1 MKRIWTAL
9 FLAFIYYGATAQ
21 GICDSVLVIDPIPD
35 ICALP
40 NEYVQL
46 TATPPGGVFS
56 GPSISSNGWI
66 KTENLSAGT
75 YTANYTIATPICL
88 LNTTQDFL
96 VLPSP
101 SATAFS
107 IGTIDCNNPNG
118 TTIDLV
124 GDYNG
129 NGFSYWTTNDGTF
142 LSSELN
148 TTTDKAGIYYFVVE
162 DPQNFS
168 CQTSIPVQVDQVGAP
183 AVEVIP
189 CGDCS
194 SFSPLQI
201 GVNVDD
207 SFPRQWINLTTGLAS
222 GGSPCFWPQQA
233 GVWQV
238 SVQDPVTGCIST
250 DAALI
255 PSVEDYLPSV
265 NAGSTAPVP
274 CVGFTGQ
281 LLGAYNESEWDFD
294 ILWTTTDGN
303 LAGGINTLTPT
314 FTAPGTYHLRVT
326 NPFTGCSDT
335 DSVTVAAAPITE
347 FLSLTLCAGNTIMGS
362 DTSGTY
368 IDTLIS
374 SGGCDSI
381 IVIDAIFLEETVYSS
396 ALIADSGAGDGA
408 IVLDVAG
415 AGPFSYTWSNG
426 TTSTTSVLSN
436 LSAGLYDVTIT
447 NINGCQT
454 IFDFE
459 ILLDPINGGATAQV
473 NGQAFFDENN
483 NCILDPG
490 EQGLGNIHVSIGNAQ
505 QEFAQNAD
513 LQGLY
518 HFPLSAGTYGLS
530 ATPPSPLWEA
540 CTDTILLPVLNSF
553 DTVTVNYPMQAAVS
567 SPILQ
572 VEIAMN
578 SLRRCFEN
586 TLTIHYKNIGTAT
599 ATDAYVEVLFDP
611 RLDIVTSTNPW
622 TTVDGTLYT
631 FELGDLAVN
640 EEGSFSVVVI
650 PNCQTTSLGE
660 TVCVDAHIFPDT
672 IPALS
677 DLAWDGPLI
686 TVDGEC
692 VDGELN
698 FRIKN
703 IGLGDMLSPNTYIVI
718 EDAILN
724 ATDNFQLNSG
734 MEEVVNIQGNGATFW
749 LRAEQVAGAPFNPF
763 PGYAIEG
770 CAADTTIAFS
780 LGFLN
785 AFSLNDLGYATDVS
799 CRPLIGAYD
808 PNQKLAFPEG
818 FTEEHYIERGVPI
831 EYVIEFQN
839 TGTDTA
845 FTVELVDVLSEEL
858 DLSTFEMIA
867 SSHAYEY
874 RIQPDQ
880 ELRFRFENILL
891 PDSTTNLALSQG
903 YVKFKIAPKENL
915 AAGTRIENQA
925 AIYFD
930 FNDPI
935 ITNETVHT
943 IWEETVFEFFT
954 STTSL
959 TTPEVALTIFPNP
972 FTHSAT
978 VVIEGAVGNDFQF
991 VLYDILGKQLYQ
1003 QQSSQSR
1010 FDIQPKGLAPGTY
1023 FFELR
1028 NQQGRIGEGK
1038 LMISS
1043 SRN

>member
-1 MKRIWTAL
+1 MKRILTAL
-9 FLAFIYYGATAQ
+9 FLVLSFCGVSAQ
-21 GICDSVLVIDPIPD
+21 SICDSVLVIDPIPD
-35 ICALP
+35 ICAAP
-40 NEYVQL
+40 NEFVQL

-56 GPSISSNGWI
+56 GPNISSDGWLNAS
-66 KTENLSAGT
+66 NLSAGT
-75 YTANYTIATPICL
+75 YTANYTI
-88 LNTTQDFL
+88 TTDTCAVNAARDFI

-101 SATAFS
+101 SAFAFS

-129 NGFSYWTTNDGTF
+129 NGISYWVTNDFTF
-142 LSSELN
+142 FSADLN
-148 TTTDKAGIYYFVVE
+148 TTTDKAGLYYFIVE
-162 DPQNFS
+162 DPQSFS
-168 CQTSIPVQVDQVGAP
+168 CNTIIPVEVDQVGAQP
-183 AVEVIP
+183 VVVTS
-189 CGDCS
+189 CSDCTGLG
-194 SFSPLQI
+194 PLLI
-201 GVNVDD
+201 GVNFDETV
-207 SFPRQWINLTTGLAS
+207 PRQWTNLTTGLTV
-222 GGSPCFWPQQA
+222 GSTPCLYPQQA
-233 GVWQV
+233 GLWQV

-250 DAALI
+250 NAAFI
-255 PSVEDYLPSV
+255 PSPQGSIPSV

-274 CVGFTGQ
+274 CSGFSGQ
-281 LLGAYNESEWDFD
+281 LLGAYNESAWDFE

-303 LAGGINTLTPT
+303 LTGGINTLTPT
-314 FTAPGTYHLRVT
+314 FTSPGTYHLTVT

-335 DSVTVAAAPITE
+335 DFVTVGVAPITE
-347 FLSLTLCAGNTIMGS
+347 FLSLTLCAGSTIMGS

-368 IDTLIS
+368 IDTLVS

-381 IVIDAIFLEETVYSS
+381 IVIDAIFLEETVYNE

-408 IVLDVAG
+408 IILDVAG
-415 AGPFSYTWSNG
+415 AGPFTYTWSNG

-436 LSAGLYDVTIT
+436 LSAGSYTVTIT
-447 NINGCQT
+447 NSNGCQS
-454 IFDFE
+454 IFSFE
-459 ILLDPINGGATAQV
+459 ILLDPVNGGATAQV
-473 NGQAFFDENN
+473 NGQVFFDENN
-483 NCILDPG
+483 NCVLDPG

-513 LQGLY
+513 FQGWY
-518 HFPLSAGTYGLS
+518 SFPLSAGNYGLS
-530 ATPPSPLWEA
+530 ATPSSPLWKT
-540 CTDTILLPVLNSF
+540 CTDTVLLPVLNPF
-553 DTVTVNYPMQAAVS
+553 DTVTVNYPMQAVVS

-572 VEIAMN
+572 VEVAMN

-586 TLTIHYKNIGTAT
+586 TLTIHYENLGTAT

-611 RLDIVTSTNPW
+611 RLDIISSTNPW
-622 TTVDGTLYT
+622 TMVDGTLYT
-631 FELGDLAVN
+631 FELGDIAVN
-640 EEGSFSVVVI
+640 ESGSFSLVVI

-660 TVCVDAHIFPDT
+660 IVCVEAHIYPDS
-672 IPALS
+672 IPSLS
-677 DLAWDGPLI
+677 NLAWDGPLI

-698 FRIKN
+698 FSIKN
-703 IGLGDMLSPNTYIVI
+703 IGIGDMLSPNTYIVI

-734 MEEVVNIQGNGATFW
+734 MEEIVNIQGNGATFW
-749 LRAEQVAGAPFNPF
+749 LRAEQADGAPFNPF

-770 CAADTTIAFS
+770 CAADTTMAFS

-785 AFSLNDLGYATDVS
+785 AFSFNDLGYATDGS
-799 CRPLIGAYD
+799 CRPLIGSYD

-818 FTEEHYIERGVPI
+818 FTEEHYLERGVPI
-831 EYVIEFQN
+831 EYMIEFQN

-845 FTVELVDVLSEEL
+845 FTVELVDVLSDDL

-867 SSHAYEY
+867 SSHAYQY
-874 RIQPDQ
+874 RIQPDN
-880 ELRFRFENILL
+880 ELRFRFEQILL

-935 ITNETVHT
+935 ITNETFHT
-943 IWEETVFEFFT
+943 IWEETIFEFFT
-954 STTSL
+954 STSNL
-959 TTPEVALTIFPNP
+959 RAPEVALTIFPNP

-978 VVIEGAVGNDFQF
+978 VVIGGVKGNDFQF

-1003 QQSSQSR
+1003 QRSSQTR
-1010 FDIQPKGLAPGTY
+1010 FEIQPKGLAPGTY

-1028 NQQGRIGEGK
+1028 DRQGRIGEGK
-1038 LMISS
+1038 LMVK
-1043 SRN
+1043 